1 MDEQGA
7 ELVGRHSLLAF
18 EDAVEIGH
26 VIESAAESDLGNG
39 HVRIDEH
46 TRDMPQADFG
56 QRIDKALSGR
66 LFDEAAERN
75 FGHVDRFGD
84 IPQGDLSVEIVVHVG
99 KNRLQALRIRDILL
113 LGKGQVGEQLPVGGE
128 RERIEDG
135 QDIEQRLHTA
145 DRTPF
150 VDALE
155 GGSHFESRLFR
166 KEHPAPGL
174 LEKLLEGEHVTAIAP
189 VGEPFDASRCEAIL
203 AVDPKEGE
211 ESGIVKEVYAKGYEQ
226 NGKILRFA
234 QVLVTK

>member
-7 ELVGRHSLLAF
+7 ELVGRHSFLAF
-18 EDAVEIGH
+18 EDAIEIGH

-46 TRDMPQADFG
+46 TRDMSQADFG
-56 QRIDKALSGR
+56 QRIDETLSGR

-75 FGHVDRFGD
+75 FGHVNRFSD
-84 IPQGDLSVEIVVHVG
+84 IPQGDLSVEIAVHVG
-99 KNRLQALRIRDILL
+99 KNRLQTLRIRDILL

-128 RERIEDG
+128 RERIENG

-145 DRTPF
+145 GRTPF

-155 GGSHFESRLFR
+155 SGSHFEGRLFR

-174 LEKLLEGEHVTAIAP
+174 LEKLPEGCQRIA
-189 VGEPFDASRCEAIL
+189 VQQL
-203 AVDPKEGE
+203 VVDQIGAE
-211 ESGIVKEVYAKGYEQ
+211 
-226 NGKILRFA
+226 L
-234 QVLVTK
+234 